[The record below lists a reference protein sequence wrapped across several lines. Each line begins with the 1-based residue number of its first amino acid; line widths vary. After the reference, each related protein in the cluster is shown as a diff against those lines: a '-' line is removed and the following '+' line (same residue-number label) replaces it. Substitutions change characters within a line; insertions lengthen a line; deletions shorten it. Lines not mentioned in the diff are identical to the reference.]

1 MQNGIHNPKTPQR
14 KALHISLLVV
24 QVVICVLFLTAGI
37 MKLTMPV
44 SEISKIFPWTGQVP
58 EVFLR
63 SIALID
69 IAGGIGIL
77 LPSITSIYPKL
88 TVLAAFGCA
97 LLQVAAICFHAVRNE
112 LSSTPF
118 NFVLLGLCVFVIWG
132 RFRTIYG
139 KTNTDW

>member
-1 MQNGIHNPKTPQR
+1 MKLDNHDPKVSQG
-14 KALHISLLVV
+14 KALRISLWVV
-24 QVVICVLFLTAGI
+24 QVVICSLFLSAGI

-44 SEISKIFPWTGQVP
+44 SEISKIFPWTGQVS

-77 LPSITSIYPKL
+77 LPSLTRIYPKL
-88 TVLAAFGCA
+88 TVFAAFGCT
-97 LLQVAAICFHAVRNE
+97 LLQFAAICFHASRHE

-118 NFVLLGLCVFVIWG
+118 NFVLVGLCVFVTWG
-132 RFRTIYG
+132 RFSTLHA
-139 KTNTDW
+139 KTSPD